1 MAELFDLLNAPAGH
15 VRETLAQPRLAVV
28 TSSDPQTATARVL
41 LQPEGVLSGWLPVL
55 TQWVGSGW
63 GISSPPSPGD
73 QVLVIP
79 REGDPQH
86 GLIIGRLYSNTVR
99 PPEAETG
106 EIVICHQTGCSIRLA
121 NSGVVIVQGDLHVSG
136 NVFDSHGSLSKL
148 RNDYNAHIHPVEGD
162 ITLIP
167 ILQD

>member
-1 MAELFDLLNAPAGH
+1 MAELFDLLNSPAGH

-28 TSSDPQTATARVL
+28 TSSNPQTATARVL
-41 LQPEGVLSGWLPVL
+41 LQPEGGLSGWLPVL
-55 TQWVGSGW
+55 TQWVGPGW

-86 GLIIGRLYSNTVR
+86 GLIIGRLYSNSVR

-106 EIVICHQTGCSIRLA
+106 EIVISHQTGCSIRLA
-121 NSGVVIVQGDLHVSG
+121 NSGVIIVQGDLHVSG

-148 RNDYNAHIHPVEGD
+148 RNDYNAHIHQVEGD

-167 ILQD
+167 TPQD